1 MSQAG
6 GPTLG
11 RRSNV
16 RRATPPL
23 ILVLVV
29 FAVSCSGGGSGQ
41 AATATA
47 TGTAPAGAISEP
59 SPGTDTAPAA
69 RTDAGMADAPGN
81 AGVLLFGGFEPPTF
95 LPDVWGF
102 APEDGWTRVS
112 PATEA
117 ISQPGEVFGYDIQSK
132 RAVFVEEHGSTWAFD
147 ASTRAWEDR
156 RPDESPPAHGARM
169 AYDSESDRLIVFG
182 GFRPSPRVFDDT
194 WAYDYESNTW
204 TKMDPPT
211 RPPAR
216 SHFAM
221 AYDEASD
228 RVVIFG
234 GVDEWDEP
242 FGDTWAYDYD
252 TDTWELLS
260 RHGGPDPRGFT
271 AMADDP
277 TGDRVILFGG
287 GDMGQEPQ
295 GDTWALDV
303 GTGEWTELD
312 PTPAPSPRARHAMAT
327 DAESGTIVLFG
338 GGDGISAPTNETWVF
353 DPATDTWGQ
362 VT

>member
-1 MSQAG
+1 MS
-6 GPTLG
+6 
-11 RRSNV
+11 RSTASV
-16 RRATPPL
+16 L
-23 ILVLVV
+23 LVLGLVL
-29 FAVSCSGGGSGQ
+29 AACTGGG
-41 AATATA
+41 APEPARTA
-47 TGTAPAGAISEP
+47 TGPTSADATGATGPTATNTGPTGATPTPLGE
-59 SPGTDTAPAA
+59 PAA
-69 RTDAGMADAPGN
+69 RTDAMMADAPGN
-81 AGVLLFGGFEPPTF
+81 AGVLLFGGFDGPTF
-95 LPDVWGF
+95 LPDLWGF
-102 APEDGWTRVS
+102 APEDGWTQVS

-117 ISQPGEVFGYDIQSK
+117 VPEGGEVFGYDTQSE
-132 RAVFVEEHGSTWAFD
+132 RAVFVEEQGSTWAFD
-147 ASTRAWEDR
+147 ASTRTWEDR
-156 RPDESPPAHGARM
+156 RPDRSPPAHGARM
-169 AYDSESDRLIVFG
+169 AYDSESDRLITFG

-221 AYDEASD
+221 AYEASD
-228 RVVIFG
+228 RVVVFG
-234 GVDEWDEP
+234 GVDGFDDP

-260 RHGGPDPRGFT
+260 RHGGPNPRGFT

-287 GDMGQEPQ
+287 AEGLSQEPK

-312 PTPAPSPRARHAMAT
+312 PTPAPSPRARHVMAT

-338 GGDGISAPTNETWVF
+338 GGDSIWAPTNETWVF
-353 DPATDTWGQ
+353 DPAADAWSQ
-362 VT
+362 VA